1 MAVDITVILSML
13 LSQAP
18 LVVIAILVLILY
30 FERRLSSIDQRFN
43 TLVSSIDRRF
53 DTVERGLDRRFDMI
67 GRRLDVIEDRLSSV
81 ISFNEALLSI
91 LLSKGVLLETEYKA
105 LSLALPR
112 VRAPGGS
119 QYYTKEV
126 EEKLFSII
134 DRLTNDPKTATW
146 DDVLELERIYDIIW
160 DEIEVTRDRKRRR
173 ALVQLSVTVKVM
185 AIMTKAYLIGR
196 GIMPP
201 WAKGRS

>member
-1 MAVDITVILSML
+1 MAVDITAILSML

-30 FERRLSSIDQRFN
+30 FERRLSSIDQRFS
-43 TLVSSIDRRF
+43 TLASSIDRRF
-53 DTVERGLDRRFDMI
+53 DMME
-67 GRRLDVIEDRLSSV
+67 RRLDVIEDRLSSV
-81 ISFNEALLSI
+81 INFNEALLSI

-105 LSLALPR
+105 LLLALPR
-112 VRAPGGS
+112 VRTLGGS

-126 EEKLFSII
+126 EERLFSII
-134 DRLTNDPKTATW
+134 DRLTDDPKTATW

-201 WAKGRS
+201 WAKKP

>member
-30 FERRLSSIDQRFN
+30 FERRLSSIDQRFS
-43 TLVSSIDRRF
+43 TLASSIDRRF
-53 DTVERGLDRRFDMI
+53 DMIERGLDAI
-67 GRRLDVIEDRLSSV
+67 GHRLDVVEDRLSSV
-81 ISFNEALLSI
+81 INFNEALLSI

-112 VRAPGGS
+112 VRTLGGS

-126 EEKLFSII
+126 EERLFSII

-201 WAKGRS
+201 WAKKP

>member
-1 MAVDITVILSML
+1 MAVDITAILSML

-43 TLVSSIDRRF
+43 TLASSIDRRF
-53 DTVERGLDRRFDMI
+53 DVVE
-67 GRRLDVIEDRLSSV
+67 RRLDVIEDRLSSV

-91 LLSKGVLLETEYKA
+91 LLSKGMLLETEYKA

-119 QYYTKEV
+119 QYYTREV

-146 DDVLELERIYDIIW
+146 DDVLELERIYEIIW

-201 WAKGRS
+201 WVKGRS

>member
-1 MAVDITVILSML
+1 MAVDITAILSML

-18 LVVIAILVLILY
+18 LVVIAILVLIIY

-43 TLVSSIDRRF
+43 TLASSIDRRF
-53 DTVERGLDRRFDMI
+53 DVVE
-67 GRRLDVIEDRLSSV
+67 RRLDVIEDRLSSV
-81 ISFNEALLSI
+81 INFNEALLSI
-91 LLSKGVLLETEYKA
+91 LLSRGMLLETEYKA
-105 LSLALPR
+105 LALALPR
-112 VRAPGGS
+112 VRTLGGS

-134 DRLTNDPKTATW
+134 DRLTNDPRTATW

-201 WAKGRS
+201 WVKGHS

>member
-1 MAVDITVILSML
+1 LAVDITAILSTL

-43 TLVSSIDRRF
+43 TLASSIDRRF
-53 DTVERGLDRRFDMI
+53 DVVE
-67 GRRLDVIEDRLSSV
+67 RRLDVIEDRLSSV
-81 ISFNEALLSI
+81 INFNEALLSI

-105 LSLALPR
+105 LALALPR
-112 VRAPGGS
+112 VRALGGS

-126 EEKLFSII
+126 EERLFSII

-146 DDVLELERIYDIIW
+146 DDVLELERIYEIIW

-201 WAKGRS
+201 WAKKP

>member
-30 FERRLSSIDQRFN
+30 FERRLSSIDQRFS
-43 TLVSSIDRRF
+43 TLASSIDRRF
-53 DTVERGLDRRFDMI
+53 DMI
-67 GRRLDVIEDRLSSV
+67 ERRLDVIEDRLESV
-81 ISFNEALLSI
+81 INFNEALLSI

-112 VRAPGGS
+112 VRIPSGS

-201 WAKGRS
+201 WAKKP

>member
-18 LVVIAILVLILY
+18 LVVIAILVLIIY

-43 TLVSSIDRRF
+43 MLASSIDRRL
-53 DTVERGLDRRFDMI
+53 DMIERGLDAM
-67 GRRLDVIEDRLSSV
+67 GHRLDVVEDRLSSV
-81 ISFNEALLSI
+81 INFNEAFLSI

-105 LSLALPR
+105 LSLVLPR
-112 VRAPGGS
+112 VRTPGGS

-196 GIMPP
+196 GVMPP
-201 WAKGRS
+201 WVKGRS

>member
-1 MAVDITVILSML
+1 LAVDITAILSML

-18 LVVIAILVLILY
+18 LVVIAILVLIIY

-43 TLVSSIDRRF
+43 TLASSIDRRF
-53 DTVERGLDRRFDMI
+53 DVVE
-67 GRRLDVIEDRLSSV
+67 RRLDVIEDRLLSV
-81 ISFNEALLSI
+81 INFNEALLSI
-91 LLSKGVLLETEYKA
+91 LLSRGMLLETEYKA
-105 LSLALPR
+105 LALALPR
-112 VRAPGGS
+112 VRTPGGS

-126 EEKLFSII
+126 EERLFSII

-160 DEIEVTRDRKRRR
+160 DEIDATRDRKRRR

-201 WAKGRS
+201 WVKGRS

>member
-1 MAVDITVILSML
+1 LAVDVTAILSML

-43 TLVSSIDRRF
+43 MLASSIDRRF
-53 DTVERGLDRRFDMI
+53 DMVE
-67 GRRLDVIEDRLSSV
+67 RRLDVIEDRLLSV
-81 ISFNEALLSI
+81 INFNEALLSI

-112 VRAPGGS
+112 IRTPGGS

-185 AIMTKAYLIGR
+185 AIMTKVYLIGR
-196 GIMPP
+196 GVMPP
-201 WAKGRS
+201 WAKKP

>member
-1 MAVDITVILSML
+1 LAVDITVILSML

-18 LVVIAILVLILY
+18 LVVIAILVLIIY
-30 FERRLSSIDQRFN
+30 FERRLSSIDQRFS
-43 TLVSSIDRRF
+43 TLASSIDRRF
-53 DTVERGLDRRFDMI
+53 DVVE
-67 GRRLDVIEDRLSSV
+67 RRLDVIEDRLSSV
-81 ISFNEALLSI
+81 INFNEALLSI

-112 VRAPGGS
+112 VRTLGGS

-201 WAKGRS
+201 WAKKP

>member
-1 MAVDITVILSML
+1 LAVNITAILSML

-18 LVVIAILVLILY
+18 LVVIAILVLIIY

-43 TLVSSIDRRF
+43 MLASSIDRRF
-53 DTVERGLDRRFDMI
+53 DMME
-67 GRRLDVIEDRLSSV
+67 RRLDVIEDRLLSV
-81 ISFNEALLSI
+81 INFNEALLSI
-91 LLSKGVLLETEYKA
+91 LLSRGTLLETEYKA
-105 LSLALPR
+105 LLLALPR
-112 VRAPGGS
+112 VKIPGGS
-119 QYYTKEV
+119 QYYTREV
-126 EEKLFSII
+126 EERLFSII

-201 WAKGRS
+201 WVKGRS

>member
-1 MAVDITVILSML
+1 LAVDVTVILSML

-18 LVVIAILVLILY
+18 LVVIAILVIIY
-30 FERRLSSIDQRFN
+30 FERRLSSIDQRFS
-43 TLVSSIDRRF
+43 TLASSIDRRF
-53 DTVERGLDRRFDMI
+53 DVVE
-67 GRRLDVIEDRLSSV
+67 RRLDVIEDRLSSV
-81 ISFNEALLSI
+81 INFNEALLSI

-105 LSLALPR
+105 LALALPR
-112 VRAPGGS
+112 VRTLGGS

-126 EEKLFSII
+126 EERLFSII

-201 WAKGRS
+201 WAKKP

>member
-1 MAVDITVILSML
+1 LAVDITVILSML

-30 FERRLSSIDQRFN
+30 FERRLSSIDQRFS
-43 TLVSSIDRRF
+43 TLASSIDRRF
-53 DTVERGLDRRFDMI
+53 DMI
-67 GRRLDVIEDRLSSV
+67 ERRLDVIEDRLESV
-81 ISFNEALLSI
+81 INFNEALLSI

-112 VRAPGGS
+112 VRIPSGS

-201 WAKGRS
+201 WAKKP